1 MSQVTVTIAGK
12 VYRMA
17 CGEGEERHLES
28 LARVVDAKITEI
40 HSSFGEIGD
49 QRIIVM
55 ASLVFADELADARRR
70 IAELEVDLVNLKH
83 QTTDAHVQGDSLSR
97 EIGEALTG
105 VASRIEAVTH
115 RMNRARA

>member
-17 CGEGEERHLES
+17 CGDGEERHLEN
-28 LARVVDAKITEI
+28 LAKIVDAKITEI

-55 ASLVFADELADARRR
+55 ASLMFADELADARRR
-70 IAELEVDLVNLKH
+70 IAVLEVDLVNQQHLSAG
-83 QTTDAHVQGDSLSR
+83 AHVQGDSVSR
-97 EIGEALTG
+97 EVGEALSGIAT
-105 VASRIEAVTH
+105 RIEAVTH
-115 RMNRARA
+115 RMNGARI